1 MYPECRECIP
11 KAQAGMQ
18 SDLRGRHRP
27 KTWNREFNMFS
38 TSYILVDPVSNF
50 DTHEDFRHALKR
62 LKDIG
67 YDAAEINISD
77 PSTFDLDHAADSTT
91 ELDIAISSIMT
102 GGAYADGLCL
112 SSPEVSV
119 RKNTVAR
126 LVSFIPAAKRFHAV
140 LVVGLLQGLRTDEP
154 DPDVANKRIV
164 ECFRELAPAA
174 EEQGVEFVLEP
185 VNHLQVGFNNSVQEV
200 LETIERIGSP
210 AFRPMVD
217 TLHLHIE
224 EHSPVQCVVELGKN
238 LRHVHLAE
246 SNGGLLGTGNADLA
260 GTVQVLKRMDYDHF
274 VSVKVYRTAT
284 WPDAAQA
291 AMVYLTDLAVSEA
304 RI

>member
-1 MYPECRECIP
+1 MYPECREAFPRP
-11 KAQAGMQ
+11 KLGWQ
-18 SDLRGRHRP
+18 SDRP
-27 KTWNREFNMFS
+27 VTFVQRLENRRFSMFS
-38 TSYILVDPVSNF
+38 TSYILVDLVSNF
-50 DTHEDFRHALKR
+50 DTQEDFRHALKL

-67 YDAAEINISD
+67 YDGAEINISD
-77 PSTFDLDHAADSTT
+77 PSTFDLDHAADSTK

-112 SSPEVSV
+112 TSPEVSV
-119 RKNTVAR
+119 RRNTVAR
-126 LVSFIPAAKRFHAV
+126 LVSFIPAAKRLHAV

-154 DPDVANKRIV
+154 DPDIANKRIV
-164 ECFRELAPAA
+164 ECFREVAPAA

-200 LETIERIGSP
+200 LETIERIESP
-210 AFRPMVD
+210 AFKPMVD

-224 EHSPVQCVVELGKN
+224 EHLPVQCVVELGKN
-238 LRHVHLAE
+238 LRHVHLSE
-246 SNGGLLGTGNADLA
+246 SNGGLLGSGNADLA

-284 WPDAAQA
+284 WRDAAQA
-291 AMVYLTDLAVSEA
+291 AMAYLTDLAVSEA